1 MFNNIYIDNA
11 TFIMLTIPMH
21 KITKAAIVAAL
32 IKEILLTEWINNI
45 SAGITKLVLFL
56 NSNTVF
62 SYITFNKIVWQEVL
76 TYIRKISDVDNMI
89 K

>member
-45 SAGITKLVLFL
+45 SAGITTLVLFL

-62 SYITFNKIVWQEVL
+62 SYITFNKIKMD
-76 TYIRKISDVDNMI
+76 I
-89 K
+89 